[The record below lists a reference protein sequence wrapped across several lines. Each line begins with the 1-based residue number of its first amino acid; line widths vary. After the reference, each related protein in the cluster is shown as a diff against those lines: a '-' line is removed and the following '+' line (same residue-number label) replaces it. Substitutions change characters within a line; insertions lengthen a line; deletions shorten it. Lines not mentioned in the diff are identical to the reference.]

1 MKIYIEDKIDIIMN
15 ELEENY
21 PDIQNARWHA
31 IKLLEKDKNVA
42 ARHPLDLGD
51 VIDRSY
57 EKDIINQKYDFIEE
71 IISEVLVNK
80 SQKEA
85 STDKIDHY
93 LTHRWL
99 GLPIFLGIYGAGIL
113 SYIYHWRLAKR
124 LFRDW
129 A

>member
-1 MKIYIEDKIDIIMN
+1 MVYEDYIEDKIDIIMN

-57 EKDIINQKYDFIEE
+57 EKDIINQ
-71 IISEVLVNK
+71 NM
-80 SQKEA
+80 
-85 STDKIDHY
+85 
-93 LTHRWL
+93 
-99 GLPIFLGIYGAGIL
+99 IL
-113 SYIYHWRLAKR
+113 
-124 LFRDW
+124 
-129 A
+129 